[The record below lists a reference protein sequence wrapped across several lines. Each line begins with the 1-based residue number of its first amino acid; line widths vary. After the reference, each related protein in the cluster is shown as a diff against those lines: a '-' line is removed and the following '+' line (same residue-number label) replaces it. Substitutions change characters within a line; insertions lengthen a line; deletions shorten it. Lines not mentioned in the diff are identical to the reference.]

1 MFSRNF
7 LSDSWELAQYPAINV
22 YADKDNAYVE
32 AELPGVH
39 SENIDIT
46 VEGDVLIIQG
56 KKELSLENNTELYR
70 DEIFSGS
77 FERAVK
83 LPSKIDA
90 DKIEAT
96 SKNGVLSI
104 KLPMPEEVKPKKIE
118 VKVK

>member
-7 LSDSWELAQYPAINV
+7 LSDSWEFAQYPAINV

-46 VEGDVLIIQG
+46 VEGDVLTIQG
-56 KKELSLENNTELYR
+56 KKELGLENNTELYR

-90 DKIEAT
+90 GKIEAT
-96 SKNGVLSI
+96 CKNGVLSI